1 RLLDTFGGKW
11 IEIMKKPYENRRN
24 FLKMAGLGGVGV
36 LTTPYLPFNGPNTPS
51 AISETGTP
59 EMTPL
64 NRFPRMIQEYMV
76 GRVREI
82 EREANG
88 MRNAVKTKEDAEQ
101 YVENVRQKIHRVLG
115 PWPKKTPLNAR
126 TTRK

>member
-1 RLLDTFGGKW
+1 
-11 IEIMKKPYENRRN
+11 
-24 FLKMAGLGGVGV
+24 
-36 LTTPYLPFNGPNTPS
+36 
-51 AISETGTP
+51 
-59 EMTPL
+59 L
-64 NRFPRMIQEYMV
+64 NRFPRMIQEYVV

-126 TTRK
+126 TTRKVERADYTIENIIFESRPDFLVTANLYIPKDRKHPLPSVVGTCGHSDNGKASETYQSFCLG